1 MTKREMFAEIRK
13 VVADNAE
20 MVAFIDHEVELLNRK
35 SGGQR
40 KPTKTQLEN
49 AEFKAEIVAFLGE
62 VGTPHT
68 IKEIQANVL
77 NIAGLTN
84 QRVSANL
91 KQMVDNG
98 TVNKAVVKGKS
109 LFTLA

>member
-1 MTKREMFAEIRK
+1 MTKKENFNAIANILNEMGNHDFDE
-13 VVADNAE
+13 
-20 MVAFIDHEVELLNRK
+20 FIAHEVELLNKKRTGSK
-35 SGGQR
+35 T
-40 KPTKTQLEN
+40 PTKRQKEN
-49 AEFKAEIVAFLGE
+49 EILKEHILGVLSDE
-62 VGTPHT
+62 GMTVT
-68 IKEIQANVL
+68 EIMTTL
-77 NIAGLTN
+77 NEDGLTN